1 MKNDKYLILVIIL
14 VILLGTILSYI
25 WIGPYFY
32 KTTGDFGL
40 FLFNPYEKLKNSFF
54 TWNYQISTGVNGS
67 NSVVMIPFFAF
78 LAFFE
83 KLGASTN
90 FNQIL
95 LYSLLFIIS
104 GLSFFLINLEIA
116 DTRYKYLR
124 SISALIFYIFNY
136 FTLFVW
142 SRFTTLIF
150 IPAFCTLLI
159 FLFYRGINTK
169 KYFKYALLF
178 NVASLVFSVAYLN
191 LGCVIPVFLILII
204 LFMYIFLINLN
215 KKNYRGLL
223 LYGIQISLFWGL
235 LNLWWILPLFFVYK
249 DAYSIQYS
257 KIIMDNVQWL
267 NYTSSLFKLKGLIL
281 LNITKT
287 NFSLLDY
294 LLIFIVPLIV
304 AIPIFRRFRYSKKY
318 LIFYFILFLSL
329 FLMKGPKPP
338 FGNIFLW
345 LFNNVPGFQMFRWAS
360 EKFGIMALFSLPILF
375 GFGIERLY
383 ELIRW
388 KKVAV
393 SIILLILIILPIH
406 VYQIFTGSFMPQD
419 EKSKVEVPSYYYDVK
434 RILDEGDNYRI
445 VSFPLIQYYYV
456 QYNWPHGYDSTEDSR
471 YIFNKPVISSRLISQ
486 PENVMPYYLPN
497 TFRNPKAFVQMCS
510 MFSSKY
516 VFVNWDRV
524 PYYQDDTP
532 EIAFNYV
539 NSNPYFDKVGKFGEI
554 DVFKIKDEYFQNIIF
569 SAKNV
574 YLFTE
579 DPEGLIYMI
588 NYTNFFS
595 DLKDNAYIFLSQN
608 DLGNNLIYEA
618 NKIIVSK
625 YVNSDDDAINKFK
638 TPFKIPALGEYDIYY
653 IDDDNNLQPDSIGIT
668 ESDSKKEIIK
678 KIRVSNNNV
687 SYFGSELLKNN
698 EYEIK
703 LYKNNKEIKD
713 VGCRKKIFLV
723 LNRNDG
729 NYKSDVEFKKIN
741 NTKYLVSITNPEKQ
755 NLLVF
760 SSTYDKN
767 WEAIDTGKTDCKI
780 IHIKANGFSNAWIIE
795 NSNNIK
801 KIDLI
806 IYYKPQRYFYYGL
819 IFSSTAFSGLIL
831 FSIVTF
837 LKDKKVLKNKTK
849 HLSE

>member
-1 MKNDKYLILVIIL
+1 
-14 VILLGTILSYI
+14 LGFTLPFL
-25 WIGPYFY
+25 WVGPHYF

-40 FLFNPYEKLKNSFF
+40 FLYNATDKLRNIIF
-54 TWNYQISTGVNGS
+54 TWNDYIATGLNS
-67 NSVVMIPFFAF
+67 INSVLLIPLYSF

-83 KLGASTN
+83 KFGFSTN
-90 FNQIL
+90 INQIL
-95 LYSLLFIIS
+95 LFALLFFTS
-104 GLSFFLINLEIA
+104 CTSFYLINFEIS
-116 DTRYKYLR
+116 DTKHKNIRA
-124 SISALIFYIFNY
+124 ISATIFFIFNY
-136 FTLFVW
+136 FALFVW
-142 SRFTTLIF
+142 SRFTSLIF
-150 IPAFCTLLI
+150 IPAFCSLLI
-159 FLFYRGINTK
+159 LLFYKGINSK
-169 KYFKYALLF
+169 KYFKYSILFNLASLLF
-178 NVASLVFSVAYLN
+178 SASYINVGYA
-191 LGCVIPVFLILII
+191 IPVLFIVFI
-204 LFMYIFLINLN
+204 LFIYFLLINLKN
-215 KKNYRGLL
+215 KNNFLGILFYGFQLL
-223 LYGIQISLFWGL
+223 FFWIL
-235 LNLWWILPLFFVYK
+235 LNLWWILPAFSVYK
-249 DAYSIQYS
+249 SVYSLQYS
-257 KIIMDNVQWL
+257 KSVMDNLQWL
-267 NYTSSLFKLKGLIL
+267 NYTSSLFRLRGLFLLKISD
-281 LNITKT
+281 I
-287 NFSLLDY
+287 NFTVIDEVF
-294 LLIFIVPLIV
+294 IFVIPLII
-304 AIPIFRRFRYSKKY
+304 AITLFRRLKY
-318 LIFYFILFLSL
+318 LKNYLVYYFILVLAF

-338 FGNIFLW
+338 FGSVFLW

-638 TPFKIPALGEYDIYY
+638 TPFKISALGEYDIYY